1 MERLPYRDILSA
13 AARGHH
19 AMDSVPTGITL
30 TWLIMAAA
38 GMSPLVVFV
47 VVEVIGRVMWRK
59 GPERPPRKL
68 PDPG

>member
-1 MERLPYRDILSA
+1 
-13 AARGHH
+13 
-19 AMDSVPTGITL
+19 MDGVPTGITL

-47 VVEVIGRVMWRK
+47 VVQVIGRVVWRK
-59 GPERPPRKL
+59 GPERQSRKW

>member
-1 MERLPYRDILSA
+1 
-13 AARGHH
+13 
-19 AMDSVPTGITL
+19 MDRVPTGITL